1 MKNLLFRQF
10 LPCFTAFL
18 TVVSVAAPAFSET
31 TSAQLLVNQW
41 IRQSEDGSIAGKVV
55 LPQTEGVAVA
65 VSPALVALADS
76 SGEVRNTE
84 TDKDGAFTFGDV
96 KPGVYTVLTRGAK
109 DVCAIVALHVI
120 AHDDERAAG
129 LTAGVEISA
138 GKVDFSS
145 VNTNLIRYLPPRQF
159 GEGAVSVDNVDVNA
173 ISLKVAGSAV
183 HRVKQTNGGMVGQ
196 IYAAGSVGNALT
208 PSSEANVFL
217 FHDGVE
223 IDRVV
228 TDATGRFAL
237 ETVPTGVY
245 AIMVV
250 GNSGSGLVGFELVD
264 DSSRTFASLNN
275 DGQTLV
281 SAIQDNAATQFVLQL
296 APSDGVVDTFQD
308 MGAVPGGVTS
318 DVLIDEQVIGEEV
331 LDDGFGA
338 PMSGSGYSTGGG
350 GPSGGGSG
358 RGLALA
364 AIGGTVA
371 AIVAASTSDNDRV
384 IVPPPATNAA
394 P

>member
-1 MKNLLFRQF
+1 MKNLFLRQF

-18 TVVSVAAPAFSET
+18 TVVSIAAPAFSET
-31 TSAQLLVNQW
+31 NSAQLLVNQW

-55 LPQTEGVAVA
+55 LPQTDGVAVA
-65 VSPALVALADS
+65 VSPALIALADS
-76 SGEVRNTE
+76 SGDVRNTE
-84 TDKDGAFTFGDV
+84 TDENGAFTFGDV
-96 KPGVYTVLTRGAK
+96 TPGVYTVLTRGAK

-129 LTAGVEISA
+129 LTAGIEISA

-145 VNTNLIRYLPPRQF
+145 VNSNLIRYLPPRQF
-159 GEGAVSVDNVDVNA
+159 GEATVSVDNVDVNA

-183 HRVKQTNGGMVGQ
+183 HRVKQSNGGMAGQ
-196 IYAAGSVGNALT
+196 IYAAGSVGDALT
-208 PSSEANVFL
+208 PSNEANVFL
-217 FHDGVE
+217 FHEGVE

-228 TDATGRFAL
+228 TDASGRFVL

-245 AIMVV
+245 SIMVV

-264 DSSRTFASLNN
+264 DSSRTFASQSAGN
-275 DGQTLV
+275 QTLV
-281 SAIQDNAATQFVLQL
+281 SAVQDNAATQFVLQL
-296 APSDGVVDTFQD
+296 APSEGVVGTFQD
-308 MGAVPGGVTS
+308 MGPVQGEVIS
-318 DVLIDEQVIGEEV
+318 DVLIDEEVIGEEV
-331 LDDGFGA
+331 LDDGLGA
-338 PMSGSGYSTGGG
+338 PMSGGGYSTGGG
-350 GPSGGGSG
+350 GSSGGGSG
-358 RGLALA
+358 RGLAIA

-371 AIVAASTSDNDRV
+371 AIVAASTSDSDRV